1 MNPQFRVTGITGIP
15 EVATGADLSSLI
27 IAAIRQA
34 AIEICEGDIFVVAQK
49 VVSKAEG
56 CVVALT
62 EVAPSPQAIEWAEA
76 NGKDARVVEV
86 VLRESRRIVRMG
98 RGVMICETHHGF
110 VCANAGVDASNVPPG
125 FVVTLPPDPDASAR
139 QLQAALEAA
148 FGVRIAV
155 IVSDTFGRPWREGI
169 VNVAIGVAG
178 IEPIVDY
185 RGKLDSFGQLLRVT
199 TIAIADEIAS
209 AAELVMGKADGI
221 PVAIV
226 SGYAYEARE
235 ASGKELIR
243 PPENDLF
250 R

>member
-1 MNPQFRVTGITGIP
+1 
-15 EVATGADLSSLI
+15 VATGAALPALI
-27 IAAIRQA
+27 IAAVRQA
-34 AIEICEGDIFVVAQK
+34 AVEIRDGDVFVVAQK

-56 CVVALT
+56 CVVALNSVT
-62 EVAPSPQAIEWAEA
+62 PSAPASEWAEA
-76 NGKDARVVEV
+76 NNKDARVVEV
-86 VLRESRRIVRMG
+86 VLRESRRLVRRQ

-110 VCANAGVDASNVPPG
+110 ICANAGVDASNVPPG
-125 FVVTLPPDPDASAR
+125 FVVTLPVDPDASAR
-139 QLQAALEAA
+139 HLQAALEAA
-148 FGVRIAV
+148 FGVRLAV

-178 IEPIVDY
+178 IAPIVDY
-185 RGKLDSFGQLLRVT
+185 RGKPDSFGQLLRVT

-221 PVAIV
+221 PVAV
-226 SGYAYEARE
+226 ARGFAYEARP

-243 PPENDLF
+243 AAENDLF